1 MCFADITYAR
11 INLPVL
17 AALMV
22 SGHIRKGDIVDLPM
36 PHPEV
41 WPQTVAHVYTGQ
53 VELTEAIKEN
63 ILYLG
68 GRVV

>member
-1 MCFADITYAR
+1 VTDITYAR
-11 INLPVL
+11 IHLPVL
-17 AALMV
+17 AALML

-41 WPQTVAHVYTGQ
+41 WPQTVAYIYTGQ
-53 VELTEAIKEN
+53 AELTASMKQN

-68 GRVV
+68 GKVG